1 MTSAPAPGSGG
12 IHEAQCGIWDIPEVS
27 SVDVILEGGYQD
39 EAIASYLAQASPLY
53 NVLSR
58 ILAQLS
64 GVLLL
69 AMTRGHQDLSL
80 DHAIYTTAVEQLTEA
95 RERLRALK
103 APASASRHH
112 AALQDLAD
120 RLAEAA
126 KKMDSLSALI
136 GQQARDDAKREIIR
150 KLHVAQRLLIATA
163 EPDANI
169 TPVDF
174 SHACCTCGASHAS
187 GSAKII

>member
-1 MTSAPAPGSGG
+1 MTRTHAPKNGA
-12 IHEAQCGIWDIPEVS
+12 IHDAQCGVWEIPETS
-27 SVDVILEGGYQD
+27 SVDVILEGGYRD

-53 NVLSR
+53 NALSR

-69 AMTRGHQDLSL
+69 ATTRGHRDLSL

-103 APASASRHH
+103 APAAASRHYT
-112 AALQDLAD
+112 ALQDLAGC
-120 RLAEAA
+120 LAEAA
-126 KKMDSLSALI
+126 EKMDSLSALL
-136 GQQARDDAKREIIR
+136 GQQARDDAKHEIIR
-150 KLHVAQRLLIATA
+150 KLHVVQRLLIATA

-174 SHACCTCGASHAS
+174 SHACCTCGASHTG
-187 GSAKII
+187 GSEKNI

>member
-1 MTSAPAPGSGG
+1 MTSAPLPKNGE
-12 IHEAQCGIWDIPEVS
+12 IHDAKCGIWDIPDAS
-27 SVDVILEGGYQD
+27 GVDVILVGKYRD
-39 EAIASYLAQASPLY
+39 EAVATYLSEASPLY
-53 NVLSR
+53 NAFSR

-69 AMTRGHQDLSL
+69 AMTRGYRDLSL
-80 DHAIYTTAVEQLTEA
+80 DHAIYTTAVEQLEEA

-103 APASASRHH
+103 APAVASRHH
-112 AALQDLAD
+112 AALQDLGSC
-120 RLAEAA
+120 LAESAT
-126 KKMDSLSALI
+126 KMDALSAII
-136 GQQARDDAKREIIR
+136 GRDAREDAKHEVIR

-174 SHACCTCGASHAS
+174 SHACCTCGASHTG
-187 GSAKII
+187 GSAKNI